1 METEIFEELGL
12 SSSEIKTYLAL
23 LELGS
28 STAGPILEKSGLQ
41 NSVVHR
47 ALNSLIEKAIISYV
61 FEGRRKIYQAT
72 DPDNF
77 LAFIE
82 QKKNKFE
89 QILPELKAKLQIS
102 KQLSRPTE
110 NATIY
115 KDTRGISEVYRQLRE
130 EKGKEYLSFG
140 GGKVCEDRMG
150 TAWWKNHHLNRIKNK
165 LPSRQVFDETVRSF
179 GKELIKKQISQVRY
193 FPAHFAQFQE
203 TVIVGD
209 LVAISLFTKDAYSIL
224 IRDQFVAEGYIK
236 YFQLLWK
243 NAKP

>member
-1 METEIFEELGL
+1 MDTTILEDLGL
-12 SSSEIKTYLAL
+12 TTAEIKVYISL
-23 LELGS
+23 LELRS
-28 STAGPILEKSGLQ
+28 APAGEILSRCKLH
-41 NSVVHR
+41 NSVMHR
-47 ALNSLIEKAIISYV
+47 ALNSLTQKSLINYI
-61 FEGRRKIYQAT
+61 FDGRRKIYQAT